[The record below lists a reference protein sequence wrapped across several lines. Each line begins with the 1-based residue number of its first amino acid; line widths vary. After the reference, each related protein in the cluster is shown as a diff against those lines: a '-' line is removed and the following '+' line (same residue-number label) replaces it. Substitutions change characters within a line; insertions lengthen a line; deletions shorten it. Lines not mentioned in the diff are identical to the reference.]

1 MIGMNRIDY
10 MWQRMMTIRIREQGI
25 TSKLCMIILLS
36 IVCATTVNAFQTP
49 YNNLVDNLV
58 LPRDTEINWVGRDL
72 VQNGHRMQILSFRS
86 RLSSNEIIEFFNT
99 YWSDFSNNSLV
110 RSPDDS
116 NVVLSTVGSWKTI
129 GVLDTDR
136 QIVVQVQ
143 RASSS
148 NINRDSGFISTGFI
162 SSMELQTQSA
172 YTRVPF
178 SHPHGSVL
186 LSTTHSND
194 SDKDTAYTGFE
205 ATTSVVMV
213 PGTVDGI
220 AAFYKSHMTRNGWVL
235 QTDHSTKISGAQM
248 YTRTG
253 ETSEISFNRQSYNQ
267 VIVTLNRLSKRS
279 SQ

>member
-1 MIGMNRIDY
+1 MEMNEKGFKMSRLFMMIFLY
-10 MWQRMMTIRIREQGI
+10 
-25 TSKLCMIILLS
+25 
-36 IVCATTVNAFQTP
+36 IVHGTTVNAFQTLH
-49 YNNLVDNLV
+49 NNLVDDLV
-58 LPRDTEINWVGRDL
+58 LPRGTEINWVGRDL
-72 VQNGHRMQILSFRS
+72 LQNGHRMQILSFRS
-86 RLSSNEIIEFFNT
+86 RLSSHEIIDFFNT
-99 YWSDFSNNSLV
+99 YWSDFSNTSPV

-143 RASSS
+143 RASPS

-162 SSMELQTQSA
+162 SSMELRTQSA
-172 YTRVPF
+172 YTRVAF
-178 SHPHGSVL
+178 SHPNGSVL

-213 PGTVDGI
+213 QGSVDGI
-220 AAFYKSHMTRNGWVL
+220 TAFYRNHMTRNGWVL
-235 QTDHSTKISGAQM
+235 QTDHSTKTSGAQM
-248 YTRTG
+248 YTRAG
-253 ETSEISFNRQSYNQ
+253 ETSEISFNRQSYDQ